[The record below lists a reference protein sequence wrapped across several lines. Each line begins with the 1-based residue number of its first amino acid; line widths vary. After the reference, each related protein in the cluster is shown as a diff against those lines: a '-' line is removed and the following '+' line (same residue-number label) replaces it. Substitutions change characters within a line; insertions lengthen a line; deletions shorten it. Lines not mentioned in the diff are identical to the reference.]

1 MSTPSSTP
9 SSTPT
14 STATSNL
21 MSMQRRYTLLA
32 QLRSRRHGHIGLL
45 GGSFNPAHQG
55 HAHIADIAM
64 AHVQLDQIIWL
75 VSPQN
80 PLKSADG
87 MAPFATRL
95 ASAQAVAKQCRHSAQ
110 MHVSAFE
117 QVADLRFTADTV
129 RFLATT
135 CSHITFYW
143 LMGADNLAQFHQWY
157 RPQQILHLARPV
169 VINRPGYQ
177 AAALASPIAQR
188 MTRLPARRLRHK
200 RRPARRQNRPY
211 WSFIQAQLIALSATE
226 IRTSIH

>member
-1 MSTPSSTP
+1 MMARHHFTPGMSV
-9 SSTPT
+9 
-14 STATSNL
+14 
-21 MSMQRRYTLLA
+21 
-32 QLRSRRHGHIGLL
+32 GLF
-45 GGSFNPAHQG
+45 GGSFDPPHTG
-55 HAHIADIAM
+55 HRLVSLTALKAL
-64 AHVQLDQIIWL
+64 QLDRIWWL

-80 PLKSADG
+80 PLKSSDG

-95 ASAQAVAKQCRHSAQ
+95 ASAQAMARQCRHPAQ

-135 CSHITFYW
+135 CPHITFYW
-143 LMGADNLAQFHQWY
+143 LMGADNLAQFHKWY
-157 RPQQILHLARPV
+157 RTQQILHHARPV

-200 RRPARRQNRPY
+200 HQPARRQSRPY

-226 IRTSIH
+226 IRTSVH